1 MKLSK
6 YLSDTNTNNESIH
19 AWLDYNIILLFSVI
33 TVTSCSCERV
43 FSKLT
48 MVQNKLKSSMQQDQL
63 NNLIVYY

>member
-6 YLSDTNTNNESIH
+6 YLSDINTNNESIH

-48 MVQNKLKSSMQQDQL
+48 MVQNKLRSSMQQDQL